1 VIVEIDNADL
11 SLKSGMLGDGQLLLG
26 DPMGGVAVPNSAI
39 RDEDGLFVAY
49 VQIGGETFE
58 RRAVRVGP
66 SDGEWTLVEAGI
78 RRGERVV
85 TLGAY
90 QVKLAS
96 LNTAELSDH
105 GHVH

>member
-1 VIVEIDNADL
+1 
-11 SLKSGMLGDGQLLLG
+11 MFGDGRLLLG
-26 DPMGGVAVPNSAI
+26 DPVAGLAVPSSAI

-58 RRAVRVGP
+58 RRAVRIGP
-66 SDGEWTLVEAGI
+66 SDGEWTLVESGI
-78 RRGERVV
+78 RPGERVV

-96 LNTAELSDH
+96 LNTSELSDH